1 MHRMDDRP
9 LLASLRLLLNTRLGE
24 SPAAPDYGVPDLAD
38 LLHQFP
44 AASPAFQQA
53 VRAAVLR
60 HEPRLHNLAVRPAP
74 GSTPGFL
81 LTATFDDAPIQ
92 IRVALAPDGRCDLS

>member
-1 MHRMDDRP
+1 MDDRSLAA
-9 LLASLRLLLNTRLGE
+9 LLAGLRLLLNTRLGE

-53 VRAAVLR
+53 VRAAVTR
-60 HEPRLHNLAVRPAP
+60 HEPRLRGLTVRAAATPAA
-74 GSTPGFL
+74 FV
-81 LTATFDDAPIQ
+81 LTGTCDGAPVQ
-92 IRVALAPDGRCDLS
+92 IHVALAPDGRCALT